1 MNSQKRKIFSWRLKL
16 ILALGAFAGLVLMAF
31 GNYVASLH
39 EDPLGPIPLSWGFK
53 QQAARAA
60 AFFNMEHLV
69 NSSSGEPPPID
80 ATVPMYTEYAL
91 FALG

>member
-16 ILALGAFAGLVLMAF
+16 ILTLGAVAGLVLMVF
-31 GNYVASLH
+31 SNYVASLP
-39 EDPLGPIPLSWGFK
+39 EDPIGPTSLSWGFK

-80 ATVPMYTEYAL
+80 ATVPERTEFAL